1 MTIFSKAIAIIFHPV
16 FTVIYS
22 YLIYFNIPNIYN
34 QMLFLAA
41 PKIYWALLFFLFLM
55 VVFFPLVTIY
65 IMYRNKTI
73 SSMSIPIRKERLPV
87 LILISIYYLMTYYIF
102 RYWNTTLLNLF
113 HPYLSFLFAGLV
125 LIFTLTAITYF
136 WKISL
141 HSSSISAL
149 CGGMMAE
156 TIVAHPVSSQEQVFY
171 INMAL
176 LVLVGIVC
184 FSRLY
189 LKAHTVSQTI
199 TGIALGFSLAFSLVF
214 FQIYI

>member
-22 YLIYFNIPNIYN
+22 YLIYFNIQNVYN

-55 VVFFPLVTIY
+55 VVFFPLVTVY

-156 TIVAHPVSSQEQVFY
+156 TIVAHPVSSQEQIFY

>member
-1 MTIFSKAIAIIFHPV
+1 MIKFSKVISIIFHPV
-16 FTVIYS
+16 FTLIYS
-22 YLIYFNIPNIYN
+22 YLIYFNIQNIYN

-41 PKIYWALLFFLFLM
+41 PKIYWALLLFLFLM
-55 VVFFPLVTIY
+55 VVFFPLLTIY
-65 IMYRNKTI
+65 FMYRNKSI
-73 SSMSIPIRKERLPV
+73 SSISIPIRKERLPV
-87 LILISIYYLMTYYIF
+87 LILVTIYYLMTYYIF
-102 RYWNTTLLNLF
+102 RYWNSTLLNLF

-125 LIFTLTAITYF
+125 LIVTLTVITYF

-156 TIVAHPVSSQEQVFY
+156 TLIAHPVGGHEKVFY

-176 LVLVGIVC
+176 LVFIGLVS
-184 FSRLY
+184 FSRLF
-189 LKAHTVSQTI
+189 LKAHTISQTI
-199 TGIALGFSLAFSLVF
+199 AGIALGFSLAFSLVF

>member
-22 YLIYFNIPNIYN
+22 YLIYFHIQNIYN

-73 SSMSIPIRKERLPV
+73 SSVSIPIRKERLPV
-87 LILISIYYLMTYYIF
+87 LILISVYYLMTYYIF

-125 LIFTLTAITYF
+125 LIFTLTTITYF

>member
-1 MTIFSKAIAIIFHPV
+1 
-16 FTVIYS
+16 
-22 YLIYFNIPNIYN
+22 
-34 QMLFLAA
+34 
-41 PKIYWALLFFLFLM
+41 
-55 VVFFPLVTIY
+55 
-65 IMYRNKTI
+65 
-73 SSMSIPIRKERLPV
+73 MSIPIRKERLPV
-87 LILISIYYLMTYYIF
+87 LILVTIYYLMTYYIF

-125 LIFTLTAITYF
+125 LIVTLTAITYF

-156 TIVAHPVSSQEQVFY
+156 TLIACPLAYQEQVLY

-176 LVLVGIVC
+176 LVLLGLVS
-184 FSRLY
+184 FSRLF
-189 LKAHTVSQTI
+189 LKAHTLSQTI
-199 TGIALGFSLAFSLVF
+199 AGIVLGFSLAFSLVF

>member
-1 MTIFSKAIAIIFHPV
+1 MTIFSKVISIIFHPV
-16 FTVIYS
+16 FTVVYS
-22 YLIYFNIPNIYN
+22 YLIYFNIQNIYN

-55 VVFFPLVTIY
+55 VVFFPLATIY
-65 IMYRNKTI
+65 IMYRNKSI

-87 LILISIYYLMTYYIF
+87 LILVTIYYLMTYYIF
-102 RYWNTTLLNLF
+102 RYWNSTLLNLF
-113 HPYLSFLFAGLV
+113 QPYLSFLFAGLV
-125 LIFTLTAITYF
+125 LIVTLTAITYF

-156 TIVAHPVSSQEQVFY
+156 TLIAHPVGGQEQVFY

-176 LVLVGIVC
+176 LVFIGLVS
-184 FSRLY
+184 FSRLF
-189 LKAHTVSQTI
+189 LKAHTLSQTI
-199 TGIALGFSLAFSLVF
+199 AGIVLGFSLAFSLVF

>member
-1 MTIFSKAIAIIFHPV
+1 MTIFSKAITIIFHPA

-102 RYWNTTLLNLF
+102 RYWNITLLNLF

-141 HSSSISAL
+141 HTSSISAL

-156 TIVAHPVSSQEQVFY
+156 TIVALPVSSQEQVFSV
-171 INMAL
+171 NMAL

-189 LKAHTVSQTI
+189 LKAHTVSQII

-214 FQIYI
+214 FQIYL

>member
-1 MTIFSKAIAIIFHPV
+1 MKLFSKAISIIFHPI
-16 FTVIYS
+16 FTAIYS
-22 YLIYFNIPNIYN
+22 YLIYFNIQNIYN

-55 VVFFPLVTIY
+55 AAFFPLITIY
-65 IMYRNKTI
+65 IMYRNKSI
-73 SSMSIPIRKERLPV
+73 SSISIPIRKERLPV

-102 RYWNTTLLNLF
+102 RYWNSTLLNLF

-125 LIFTLTAITYF
+125 LILTLTVITYW

-156 TIVAHPVSSQEQVFY
+156 TLIAQPVASQSQVLY

-176 LVLVGIVC
+176 LVLVGIVS

-189 LKAHTVSQTI
+189 LKAHSLSQTI
-199 TGIALGFSLAFSLVF
+199 AGIVLGFTLAFSLVF

>member
-1 MTIFSKAIAIIFHPV
+1 MTIFSKAIAVIFHPV

-22 YLIYFNIPNIYN
+22 YLIYFNIQNVYN

-55 VVFFPLVTIY
+55 IVFFPLVTIY

-199 TGIALGFSLAFSLVF
+199 TGIALGFSLAFSFVF

>member
-1 MTIFSKAIAIIFHPV
+1 MTIFSKVISIIFHPV
-16 FTVIYS
+16 FNVVYS
-22 YLIYFNIPNIYN
+22 YLIYFNIQNIYN

-55 VVFFPLVTIY
+55 VVFFPLATIY
-65 IMYRNKTI
+65 IMYRNKSI

-87 LILISIYYLMTYYIF
+87 LILVTIYYLMTYYIF
-102 RYWNTTLLNLF
+102 RYWNSTLLNLF
-113 HPYLSFLFAGLV
+113 QPYLSFLFAGLV
-125 LIFTLTAITYF
+125 LIVNLTAITYF

-156 TIVAHPVSSQEQVFY
+156 TLIAHPVGGQEQVFY

-176 LVLVGIVC
+176 LVFIGLVS
-184 FSRLY
+184 FSRLF
-189 LKAHTVSQTI
+189 LKAHTLSQTVA
-199 TGIALGFSLAFSLVF
+199 GIALGFSLAFSLVF

>member
-1 MTIFSKAIAIIFHPV
+1 MTIFSKVISIIFHPV

-22 YLIYFNIPNIYN
+22 YLIYFNIQNIYN

-55 VVFFPLVTIY
+55 VVFFPLLTIY
-65 IMYRNKTI
+65 IMYRNKSI

-87 LILISIYYLMTYYIF
+87 LVLVTIYYFMTYYIF

-113 HPYLSFLFAGLV
+113 YPYLSFLFAGLV
-125 LIFTLTAITYF
+125 LIVSLTAITYF

-156 TIVAHPVSSQEQVFY
+156 TLIAHPLGGQEQAFC

-176 LVLVGIVC
+176 LVFLGLVS

-189 LKAHTVSQTI
+189 LKAHTISQTI
-199 TGIALGFSLAFSLVF
+199 AGIALGFSLAFSLVF

>member
-1 MTIFSKAIAIIFHPV
+1 MTIFSKVISIIFHPV
-16 FTVIYS
+16 FTVVYS
-22 YLIYFNIPNIYN
+22 YLIYFNIQNIYN

-55 VVFFPLVTIY
+55 VVFFPLATIY
-65 IMYRNKTI
+65 IMYRNKSI

-87 LILISIYYLMTYYIF
+87 LILVTIYYLMTYYIF
-102 RYWNTTLLNLF
+102 RYWNSTLLNLF

-125 LIFTLTAITYF
+125 LIVTLTVITYF

-156 TIVAHPVSSQEQVFY
+156 TLIAQPVGGQEQVFY
-171 INMAL
+171 INMVL
-176 LVLVGIVC
+176 LVFIGLVS
-184 FSRLY
+184 FSRLF
-189 LKAHTVSQTI
+189 LKAHTLSQTI
-199 TGIALGFSLAFSLVF
+199 AGIVLGFSLAFSLVF

>member
-16 FTVIYS
+16 FTAIYS
-22 YLIYFNIPNIYN
+22 YLIYFNIQNIYN

-41 PKIYWALLFFLFLM
+41 PEIYWALLFFLFLM

-102 RYWNTTLLNLF
+102 RYWNSTLLNLF

-156 TIVAHPVSSQEQVFY
+156 TLVAQPVTSQDQVFY
-171 INMAL
+171 INMGL
-176 LVLVGIVC
+176 LVFVGIVC

-189 LKAHTVSQTI
+189 LKAHTLSQTI
-199 TGIALGFSLAFSLVF
+199 AGIALGFSLAFSLVF

>member
-16 FTVIYS
+16 FTVVYS
-22 YLIYFNIPNIYN
+22 YLIYFNIQNIYN

-125 LIFTLTAITYF
+125 LIFALTAITYF

-156 TIVAHPVSSQEQVFY
+156 TIVAHPVSSQEYVFY

-199 TGIALGFSLAFSLVF
+199 TGVALGFSLAFSLVF

>member
-1 MTIFSKAIAIIFHPV
+1 MTIFSKVISIIFHPV
-16 FTVIYS
+16 FTVVYS
-22 YLIYFNIPNIYN
+22 YLIYFNIQNIYN

-55 VVFFPLVTIY
+55 VVFFPLATIY
-65 IMYRNKTI
+65 IMYRNKSI

-87 LILISIYYLMTYYIF
+87 LILVTIYYLMTYYIF
-102 RYWNTTLLNLF
+102 RYWNSTLLNLF

-125 LIFTLTAITYF
+125 LIVSLTAITYF

-156 TIVAHPVSSQEQVFY
+156 TLIAQPVGGQEQVFY
-171 INMAL
+171 INMVL
-176 LVLVGIVC
+176 LVFIGLVS
-184 FSRLY
+184 FSRLF
-189 LKAHTVSQTI
+189 LKAHTLSQTI
-199 TGIALGFSLAFSLVF
+199 SGIALGFSLAFSLVF

>member
-1 MTIFSKAIAIIFHPV
+1 MTIFSKSIAIIFHPV
-16 FTVIYS
+16 FTAIYS
-22 YLIYFNIPNIYN
+22 YLIYFNIQNIYN

-102 RYWNTTLLNLF
+102 RYWNSTLLNLF

-156 TIVAHPVSSQEQVFY
+156 TLVAQPVISQDQVFY

-189 LKAHTVSQTI
+189 LKSHTVSQTI
-199 TGIALGFSLAFSLVF
+199 AGIVLGFSLAFSLVF

>member
-1 MTIFSKAIAIIFHPV
+1 
-16 FTVIYS
+16 
-22 YLIYFNIPNIYN
+22 
-34 QMLFLAA
+34 MLFLAA

-55 VVFFPLVTIY
+55 VVFFPLATIY
-65 IMYRNKTI
+65 IMYRNKSI

-87 LILISIYYLMTYYIF
+87 LILVTIYYLMTYYIF
-102 RYWNTTLLNLF
+102 RYWNSTLLNLF

-125 LIFTLTAITYF
+125 LIVTLTVITYF

-156 TIVAHPVSSQEQVFY
+156 TLIAQPVGGQEQVFY
-171 INMAL
+171 INMVL
-176 LVLVGIVC
+176 LVFIGLVS
-184 FSRLY
+184 FSRLF
-189 LKAHTVSQTI
+189 LKAHTLSQTI
-199 TGIALGFSLAFSLVF
+199 AGIVLGFSLAFSLVF

>member
-1 MTIFSKAIAIIFHPV
+1 MTIFSKVISIIFHPL
-16 FTVIYS
+16 FTVVYS
-22 YLIYFNIPNIYN
+22 YLIYFNIQNIYN

-55 VVFFPLVTIY
+55 VVFFPLVTVY

-73 SSMSIPIRKERLPV
+73 SSMSIPVRKERLPV
-87 LILISIYYLMTYYIF
+87 LILVTIYYLMTYYIF
-102 RYWNTTLLNLF
+102 RYWNSTLLNLF
-113 HPYLSFLFAGLV
+113 QPYLSFLFAGLF
-125 LIFTLTAITYF
+125 LIVFLTAITYF

-156 TIVAHPVSSQEQVFY
+156 TLIAQPVGGQEQVFY
-171 INMAL
+171 INMVL
-176 LVLVGIVC
+176 LVFIGLVS
-184 FSRLY
+184 FSRLF
-189 LKAHTVSQTI
+189 LKAHTLSQTI
-199 TGIALGFSLAFSLVF
+199 AGIVLGFSLAFSLVF

>member
-1 MTIFSKAIAIIFHPV
+1 MTIFSKVISIIFHPV

-22 YLIYFNIPNIYN
+22 YLIYFNIQNIYN

-55 VVFFPLVTIY
+55 VVFFPLLTIY
-65 IMYRNKTI
+65 IMYRNKSI

-87 LILISIYYLMTYYIF
+87 LVLVTIYYFMTYYIF

-113 HPYLSFLFAGLV
+113 YPYLSFLFAGLV
-125 LIFTLTAITYF
+125 LIVSLTAITYF

-156 TIVAHPVSSQEQVFY
+156 TLIAHPVGGQEQAFY

-176 LVLVGIVC
+176 LVFL
-184 FSRLY
+184 
-189 LKAHTVSQTI
+189 
-199 TGIALGFSLAFSLVF
+199 
-214 FQIYI
+214 

>member
-22 YLIYFNIPNIYN
+22 YLIYFNIQNIYN

-156 TIVAHPVSSQEQVFY
+156 TIVAHPVSSQDQVFY

>member
-16 FTVIYS
+16 FTVVYS
-22 YLIYFNIPNIYN
+22 YLIYFNIQNIYN

-171 INMAL
+171 INMVL

-189 LKAHTVSQTI
+189 LKAHTASQTI
-199 TGIALGFSLAFSLVF
+199 AGIALGFSLAFSLVF

>member
-1 MTIFSKAIAIIFHPV
+1 MTIFSKVISIIFHPV

-22 YLIYFNIPNIYN
+22 YLIYFNIQNIYN

-55 VVFFPLVTIY
+55 VVFFPLLTIY
-65 IMYRNKTI
+65 IMYRNKSI

-87 LILISIYYLMTYYIF
+87 LVLVTIYYFMTYYIF

-113 HPYLSFLFAGLV
+113 YPYLSFLFAGLV
-125 LIFTLTAITYF
+125 LIVSLTAITYF

-156 TIVAHPVSSQEQVFY
+156 TLIAHPVGGQEQAFY

-176 LVLVGIVC
+176 LVLLGLVS

-189 LKAHTVSQTI
+189 LKAHTLSQTI
-199 TGIALGFSLAFSLVF
+199 AGIALGFSLAFSLVF
-214 FQIYI
+214 FQVYI

>member
-1 MTIFSKAIAIIFHPV
+1 
-16 FTVIYS
+16 
-22 YLIYFNIPNIYN
+22 
-34 QMLFLAA
+34 MLFLAA

-55 VVFFPLVTIY
+55 VVFFPLLTIY
-65 IMYRNKTI
+65 FMYRNKAI

-87 LILISIYYLMTYYIF
+87 LVLVAIYYFMTYYIF

-113 HPYLSFLFAGLV
+113 HHYLSFLFAGLV
-125 LIFTLTAITYF
+125 LIVSLTAITYF

-156 TIVAHPVSSQEQVFY
+156 TLIAHPVGGQEQAFY

-176 LVLVGIVC
+176 LVFLGLVP

-189 LKAHTVSQTI
+189 LKAHTLSQTI
-199 TGIALGFSLAFSLVF
+199 AGIALGFSLAFSLVF

>member
-1 MTIFSKAIAIIFHPV
+1 MTIFSKVISIIFHPL
-16 FTVIYS
+16 FTVVYS
-22 YLIYFNIPNIYN
+22 YLIYFNIQNIYN

-55 VVFFPLVTIY
+55 VVFFPLATIY
-65 IMYRNKTI
+65 IMYRNKSI

-87 LILISIYYLMTYYIF
+87 LILVTIYYLMTYYIF
-102 RYWNTTLLNLF
+102 RYWNSTLLNLF

-125 LIFTLTAITYF
+125 LIVSLTAITYF

-156 TIVAHPVSSQEQVFY
+156 TLIAQPVGGQEQVFY
-171 INMAL
+171 INMVL
-176 LVLVGIVC
+176 LVFIGLVS
-184 FSRLY
+184 FSRLF
-189 LKAHTVSQTI
+189 LKAHTLSQTI
-199 TGIALGFSLAFSLVF
+199 AGIALGFSLAFSLVF

>member
-1 MTIFSKAIAIIFHPV
+1 MIIFSKVISIIFHPV

-22 YLIYFNIPNIYN
+22 YLIYFNIQNIYN

-55 VVFFPLVTIY
+55 VVFFPLATIY
-65 IMYRNKTI
+65 IMYRNKSI

-87 LILISIYYLMTYYIF
+87 LILVTIYYLMTYYIF
-102 RYWNTTLLNLF
+102 RYWNSTLLNLF

-125 LIFTLTAITYF
+125 LIVALTAITYF

-156 TIVAHPVSSQEQVFY
+156 TLIARPVGGQEQVFY

-176 LVLVGIVC
+176 LIFIGLVS
-184 FSRLY
+184 FSRMF
-189 LKAHTVSQTI
+189 LKAHTLSQTVA
-199 TGIALGFSLAFSLVF
+199 GIVLGFSLAFSLVF

>member
-16 FTVIYS
+16 FTVVYS
-22 YLIYFNIPNIYN
+22 YLIYFNIQNIYN

-55 VVFFPLVTIY
+55 VVFFPLVTVY

-73 SSMSIPIRKERLPV
+73 SSMSIPNRKERLPV
-87 LILISIYYLMTYYIF
+87 LILVTIYYLMTYYIF

-113 HPYLSFLFAGLV
+113 HPYISFLFSGLV
-125 LIFTLTAITYF
+125 LIVFLTAITYF

-156 TIVAHPVSSQEQVFY
+156 TLIAQPVSSLDQVFY

-189 LKAHTVSQTI
+189 LSAHTLSQTI
-199 TGIALGFSLAFSLVF
+199 AGLVLGFSLAFSLVF

>member
-1 MTIFSKAIAIIFHPV
+1 MIKFSKVISIIFHPV
-16 FTVIYS
+16 FTLIYS
-22 YLIYFNIPNIYN
+22 YLIYFNIQNIYN

-41 PKIYWALLFFLFLM
+41 PKIYWALLLFLFLM
-55 VVFFPLVTIY
+55 VVFFPLLTIY
-65 IMYRNKTI
+65 FMYRNKSI
-73 SSMSIPIRKERLPV
+73 SSISIPIRKERLPV
-87 LILISIYYLMTYYIF
+87 LILVTIYYLMTYYIF
-102 RYWNTTLLNLF
+102 RYWNSTLLNLF

-125 LIFTLTAITYF
+125 LIVTLTVITYF

-156 TIVAHPVSSQEQVFY
+156 TLIAHPVVGQEKVFY

-176 LVLVGIVC
+176 LVFIGLVS
-184 FSRLY
+184 FSRLF
-189 LKAHTVSQTI
+189 LKAHTISQTI
-199 TGIALGFSLAFSLVF
+199 AGIALGFSLAFSLVF

>member
-1 MTIFSKAIAIIFHPV
+1 MTIFSKVIAIIFHPV

-22 YLIYFNIPNIYN
+22 YLIYFNIQNIYN

-65 IMYRNKTI
+65 IMYRNKSI

-87 LILISIYYLMTYYIF
+87 LILVTIYYLMTYYIF
-102 RYWNTTLLNLF
+102 RYWNSTLLNLF

-125 LIFTLTAITYF
+125 LIIILTAITCF

-156 TIVAHPVSSQEQVFY
+156 TLIAQPLSGQEQVLY

-176 LVLVGIVC
+176 LVLLGLVS
-184 FSRLY
+184 FSRLF
-189 LKAHTVSQTI
+189 LKAHTLSQTI
-199 TGIALGFSLAFSLVF
+199 AGIVLGFSLAFSLVF

>member
-1 MTIFSKAIAIIFHPV
+1 MTIFSKVISIIFHPV
-16 FTVIYS
+16 FTVVYS
-22 YLIYFNIPNIYN
+22 YLIYFNIQNIYN

-55 VVFFPLVTIY
+55 VVFFPLATIY
-65 IMYRNKTI
+65 IMYRNKSI

-87 LILISIYYLMTYYIF
+87 LILVTIYYLMTYYIF
-102 RYWNTTLLNLF
+102 RYWNSTLLNLF

-125 LIFTLTAITYF
+125 LIVSLTAITYF

-156 TIVAHPVSSQEQVFY
+156 TLIAQPVGGQEQVFY
-171 INMAL
+171 INMVL
-176 LVLVGIVC
+176 LVFIGLVS
-184 FSRLY
+184 FSRLF
-189 LKAHTVSQTI
+189 LKAHTLSQTI
-199 TGIALGFSLAFSLVF
+199 AGIVLGFSLAFSLVF

>member
-1 MTIFSKAIAIIFHPV
+1 
-16 FTVIYS
+16 
-22 YLIYFNIPNIYN
+22 
-34 QMLFLAA
+34 MLFLAA

-55 VVFFPLVTIY
+55 VVFFPLFTIY

-102 RYWNTTLLNLF
+102 RYWNSTLLNLF

-125 LIFTLTAITYF
+125 LIFTLTTITYF

-156 TIVAHPVSSQEQVFY
+156 SLVAQPVTSQDQVFY

-176 LVLVGIVC
+176 LVLVGIVS
-184 FSRLY
+184 FSRLH
-189 LKAHTVSQTI
+189 LKAHTLSQTI